1 MKAHD
6 ISDCCQARQQPNK
19 HTIRARLVADVGVT
33 SIWLI
38 GASPAIVV
46 AGITLS
52 KLGDFESPHMCCG
65 SKIMMSLSSSNY
77 VRQNRLGLDQHPL
90 NLSWGLPCTTSLP
103 TFTQGLGYV
112 CKFTRP

>member
-52 KLGDFESPHMCCG
+52 KLGD
-65 SKIMMSLSSSNY
+65 KIMMSLSSSNY